1 MITIIIGYR
10 IFFSRQRQLA
20 VSFICRLPTDYFQL
34 SMIRIEDVI
43 EKVERNRPEPDI
55 DLIRRAYLFS
65 ALHHRGQ
72 KRASGEPYLV
82 HPLEVADILADMRL
96 DEISVSTGL
105 LHDVVE
111 DTLVDLDTIREY
123 FGDEVTRLVDGL
135 TKIAHISN
143 LSKEKQ
149 QAENVRKMVL
159 AMITDVRVVLI
170 KLADRLHN
178 MRTMQFLKPEKRAR
192 ISQETLDI
200 YAPIAHRLGMGKV
213 RSELEDLSFQNL
225 YPEEYKKLSN
235 EVEERRSELEAT
247 LEKITE
253 LIKQK
258 LTENDVPFVE
268 VEGRVKR
275 LYSLWKK
282 LKKRKLTIEEVYDLI
297 AARIITPNDKKNC
310 YLALSVIHDIWTP
323 VPERFKDWIGNPR
336 DNLYQSLHTSVI
348 GDNGLS
354 FEVQI
359 RTEEMHQVAE
369 EGVAA
374 HWKYKESKPGKREED
389 ASLDELRK
397 TVEKLLLPLVE
408 STRETEDSEDFIE
421 SLKLDLYPKDVY
433 AFTPRGKIIQLPR
446 GATPIDFAY
455 AIHSEVGDNCTGA
468 KIKGRIVPL
477 RTELQ
482 NGDVVEVLTT
492 PNSKPSRDWLNSV
505 VTSKARN
512 RIRHWIAEQQRVESI
527 EIGRK
532 LLEKEVDK
540 FRLSPK
546 KLIANDD
553 EMKRIANE
561 YGLGRG
567 EDLLASIG
575 YGKTLPRNVL
585 AKFLGAEKFA
595 ELDPEKK
602 KETRLESS
610 VKAVKKFIGLGED
623 AIIVKGV
630 DNLLTN
636 RAHCCNPLRGEEI
649 VGYISLGKG
658 IVVHN
663 KRCKNLQQLMV
674 NRERIIDVEWA
685 KGDGKEIQ
693 SVRLLATTENRTG
706 MLAGITNAIADIKT
720 GIRDARAEVSKN
732 DRGLIEV
739 TIEVFD
745 KKHLDKVITSVEQV
759 PGVIAVERVNF

>member
-1 MITIIIGYR
+1 
-10 IFFSRQRQLA
+10 
-20 VSFICRLPTDYFQL
+20 
-34 SMIRIEDVI
+34 MIRIEDVI
-43 EKVERNRPEPDI
+43 EKVENNHPDS
-55 DLIRRAYLFS
+55 DLELIRRAYMFS
-65 ALHHRGQ
+65 ALHHKGQ

-82 HPLEVADILADMRL
+82 HPIAVADILAEMRL
-96 DEISVSTGL
+96 DEKSVSTGL

-111 DTLVDLDTIREY
+111 DTLVDLDTIKDY
-123 FGDEVTRLVDGL
+123 FGEEITYLVDGL

-159 AMITDVRVVLI
+159 AMVTDVRVVLI

-178 MRTMQFLKPEKRAR
+178 MRTMEFLKPEKRAR

-200 YAPIAHRLGMGKV
+200 YAPIAHRLGMGKI

-225 YPEEYKKLSN
+225 YPREYKKLSK
-235 EVEERRSELEAT
+235 EVEARRPELEAT
-247 LEKITE
+247 LEKIKKVIST
-253 LIKQK
+253 K
-258 LTENDVPFVE
+258 LDENEVPYVE
-268 VEGRVKR
+268 IQGRVKR

-297 AARIITPNDKKNC
+297 AARIITANEKKNC

-323 VPERFKDWIGNPR
+323 VPERFKDWIAIPR

-348 GDNGLS
+348 GDTGQA

-374 HWKYKESKPGKREED
+374 HWKYKESKLGSTDDDE
-389 ASLDELRK
+389 SLDKLRK

-408 STRETEDSEDFIE
+408 NTNETEDSEDFIE

-433 AFTPRGKIIQLPR
+433 AFTPMGKVIQLPR
-446 GATPIDFAY
+446 GSTPIDFAY
-455 AIHSEVGDNCTGA
+455 AIHSEVGDTCKGA
-468 KIKGRIVPL
+468 KINGRMVPL
-477 RTELQ
+477 RTNLQ
-482 NGDVVEVLTT
+482 NGDVVEILTAN
-492 PNSKPSRDWLNSV
+492 NSKPSRDWLNYV
-505 VTSKARN
+505 VTSRARN
-512 RIRHWIAEQQRVESI
+512 RIRHFIAAQQRKDSI

-532 LLEKEVDK
+532 LLEKEADK
-540 FRLSPK
+540 FNLSTK
-546 KLIANDD
+546 KLLNNEN

-561 YGLGRG
+561 YGLGRP

-575 YGKTLPRNVL
+575 YGKTLPRNVIGKYL
-585 AKFLGAEKFA
+585 GPEEFAK
-595 ELDPEKK
+595 LDPEKQ
-602 KETRLESS
+602 KENRIQSS

-623 AIIVKGV
+623 AIVVKGV
-630 DNLLTN
+630 DNLLTT
-636 RAHCCNPLRGEEI
+636 RARCCNPIRGEEVI
-649 VGYISLGKG
+649 GYISLGKG

-663 KRCKNLQQLMV
+663 KRCKNVKQLMI
-674 NRERIIDVEWA
+674 NKDRIVEVEWA
-685 KGDGKEIQ
+685 KSEKEEIQ

-720 GIRDARAEVSKN
+720 GIRGASARVSRN

-739 TIEVFD
+739 TVEVFD
-745 KKHLDKVITSVEQV
+745 KKHLDKVIKSIENVN
-759 PGVIAVERVNF
+759 GVITVERINSK

>member
-1 MITIIIGYR
+1 
-10 IFFSRQRQLA
+10 
-20 VSFICRLPTDYFQL
+20 
-34 SMIRIEDVI
+34 MIRIEDVI
-43 EKVERNRPEPDI
+43 DKVEANRPNPDTE
-55 DLIRRAYLFS
+55 LIRRAYLFS

-96 DEISVSTGL
+96 DEVSVSTGL

-111 DTLVDLDTIREY
+111 DTLVDLDTIRAY
-123 FGDEVTRLVDGL
+123 FGDEITLLVDGL

-143 LSKEKQ
+143 LSKERQ

-200 YAPIAHRLGMGKV
+200 YAPIAHRLGMGKM

-225 YPEEYKKLSN
+225 YPQEYKRLAK
-235 EVEERRSELEAT
+235 EVDARRPELESI
-247 LEKITE
+247 LEKIKGTIE
-253 LIKQK
+253 TQLA
-258 LTENDVPFVE
+258 ENEVPFVR

-282 LKKRKLTIEEVYDLI
+282 LNKQKLMIEQVYDLI

-323 VPERFKDWIGNPR
+323 VPERFKDWIAIPR

-348 GDNGLS
+348 GDRGQA

-359 RTEEMHQVAE
+359 RTDEMHRIAE

-374 HWKYKESKPGKREED
+374 HWRYKESKLGSPED
-389 ASLDELRK
+389 DENLDELRK

-408 STRETEDSEDFIE
+408 DTAEQADSEDFIE
-421 SLKLDLYPKDVY
+421 SLKLDLFPKDVY
-433 AFTPRGKIIQLPR
+433 AFTPRGKVIQLPR

-455 AIHSEVGDNCTGA
+455 AIHSEVGDACTGA
-468 KIKGRIVPL
+468 KINGRIVPL
-477 RTELQ
+477 KHELQ
-482 NGDVVEVLTT
+482 NGDVVEILTT
-492 PNSKPSRDWLNSV
+492 ANSKPSRDWLNYV
-505 VTSKARN
+505 TTSKAKN
-512 RIRHWIAEQQRVESI
+512 RIRHWISEQQRKDSI

-532 LLEKEVDK
+532 LLEKEADR
-540 FRLSPK
+540 FRVAPK
-546 KLIANDD
+546 KLINNDT

-561 YGLGRG
+561 YGLGRP

-585 AKFLGAEKFA
+585 SKFLGAEKFA
-595 ELDPEKK
+595 ELDPDKR
-602 KETRLESS
+602 KETRIQSG
-610 VKAVKKFIGLGED
+610 VKAVKRLIGLGED

-630 DNLLTN
+630 DNLLTT
-636 RAHCCNPLRGEEI
+636 RARCCNPLRGEEI
-649 VGYISLGKG
+649 IGYISLGKG

-663 KRCKNLQQLMV
+663 KKCKNVAQLMV
-674 NRERIIDVEWA
+674 NKDRIVEVDWA
-685 KGDGKEIQ
+685 KSEQSEIQ
-693 SVRLLATTENRTG
+693 AVAIMVTTENRTG

-720 GIRDARAEVSKN
+720 GIRDARAIISRDDK
-732 DRGLIEV
+732 GLIEV
-739 TIEVFD
+739 TVEVFD
-745 KKHLDKVITSVEQV
+745 KKHLDKVLSAIGNV
-759 PGVIAVERVNF
+759 PGVIAVERVNA

>member
-1 MITIIIGYR
+1 MKI
-10 IFFSRQRQLA
+10 
-20 VSFICRLPTDYFQL
+20 
-34 SMIRIEDVI
+34 MIRIEDVI
-43 EKVERNRPEPDI
+43 EKVEKNRPEPDI

-96 DEISVSTGL
+96 DETSVSTGL

-111 DTLVDLDTIREY
+111 DTLVDLETIRTY

-225 YPEEYKKLSN
+225 YPEEYRKLSN
-235 EVEERRSELEAT
+235 EVEARRAELEAA
-247 LEKITE
+247 LEKITD
-253 LIKQK
+253 LIKAK
-258 LTENDVPFVE
+258 LSENDVPFIE
-268 VEGRVKR
+268 VQGRVKR

-310 YLALSVIHDIWTP
+310 YLALSVIHDIWMP

-348 GDNGLS
+348 NDNGQS
-354 FEVQI
+354 FEVQS

-374 HWKYKESKPGKREED
+374 HWKYKESKLGRREED

-408 STRETEDSEDFIE
+408 TTHETEDSEDFIE

-433 AFTPRGKIIQLPR
+433 AFTPMGKIIQLPR
-446 GATPIDFAY
+446 GATPLDFAY
-455 AIHSEVGDNCTGA
+455 AIHSEVGDTCTGA

-482 NGDVVEVLTT
+482 NGDVVEILTT
-492 PNSKPSRDWLNSV
+492 PNSKPSRDWLNYA

-512 RIRHWIAEQQRVESI
+512 RIRHWIADQQRVESI

-532 LLEKEVDK
+532 LLEKEADK
-540 FRLSPK
+540 FRLAPK
-546 KLIANDD
+546 KLLNNDD
-553 EMKRIANE
+553 ELKRIANE
-561 YGLGRG
+561 YGLGRT

-585 AKFLGAEKFA
+585 AKYLGAEKFA

-630 DNLLTN
+630 DNLLTT
-636 RAHCCNPLRGEEI
+636 RARCCNPLRGEEI
-649 VGYISLGKG
+649 IGYISLGKG

-663 KRCKNLQQLMV
+663 KRCKNVQQLMV
-674 NRERIIDVEWA
+674 NRDRIVDVEWA

-706 MLAGITNAIADIKT
+706 MLAGITNAIAEIKT

-745 KKHLDKVITSVEQV
+745 KKHLDKVVTSVEQV
-759 PGVIAVERVNF
+759 PGVIAVERVHY

>member
-1 MITIIIGYR
+1 
-10 IFFSRQRQLA
+10 
-20 VSFICRLPTDYFQL
+20 
-34 SMIRIEDVI
+34 MIRIEDVI
-43 EKVERNRPEPDI
+43 KKVEKNRPEPNI

-82 HPLEVADILADMRL
+82 HPLEVADILAEMRL
-96 DEISVSTGL
+96 DEVSVSTGL

-111 DTLVDLDTIREY
+111 DTLVDLETLRSY

-159 AMITDVRVVLI
+159 AMTTDVRVVLI

-200 YAPIAHRLGMGKV
+200 YAPIAHRLGMGKL
-213 RSELEDLSFQNL
+213 RGELEDLSFQNL
-225 YPEEYKKLSN
+225 FPQDYKRLSE
-235 EVEERRSELEAT
+235 EVEARRPELEAA
-247 LEKITE
+247 LEKIKNTITKS
-253 LIKQK
+253 LG
-258 LTENDVPFVE
+258 ENDVPFVE
-268 VEGRVKR
+268 VQSRVKR
-275 LYSLWKK
+275 LFSLWKK
-282 LKKRKLTIEEVYDLI
+282 LKKRKLTIEQVYDLI
-297 AARIITPNDKKNC
+297 AVRIITPNDKKDC
-310 YLALSVIHDIWTP
+310 YVALSVIHDIWTP
-323 VPERFKDWIGNPR
+323 VPERFKDWIAIPR

-348 GDNGLS
+348 GDKGQS

-359 RTEEMHQVAE
+359 RTEEMHQIAE

-374 HWKYKESKPGKREED
+374 HWKYKDNKLGKQDED

-397 TVEKLLLPLVE
+397 TVEKLLLPLVDNTNE
-408 STRETEDSEDFIE
+408 NEDPEDFIE
-421 SLKLDLYPKDVY
+421 SFKLDLYPKNVY
-433 AFTPRGKIIQLPR
+433 AFTPMGKVIQLPR
-446 GATPIDFAY
+446 GSTPIDFAY
-455 AIHSEVGDNCTGA
+455 AIHSEVGDTCTGA

-482 NGDVVEVLTT
+482 NGDVIEILTT
-492 PNSKPSRDWLNSV
+492 PNSKPSRDWLNHV

-512 RIRHWIAEQQRVESI
+512 RVRHWIAEQQRAESI
-527 EIGRK
+527 EVGRK
-532 LLEKEVDK
+532 LLEKEADR
-540 FRLSPK
+540 FHLSPK
-546 KLIANDD
+546 KLLNNES

-561 YGLGRG
+561 YGLGRP

-575 YGKTLPRNVL
+575 YGKTLPRNAI
-585 AKFLGAEKFA
+585 AKFLGAEKFS
-595 ELDPEKK
+595 ELDPDKK
-602 KETRLESS
+602 KETTFQSGM
-610 VKAVKKFIGLGED
+610 KAVKKFIGLGED
-623 AIIVKGV
+623 AIIVKGT
-630 DNLLTN
+630 DNLMTT
-636 RAHCCNPLRGEEI
+636 RARCCNPLRGEEI
-649 VGYISLGKG
+649 IGYISLGKG

-663 KRCKNLQQLMV
+663 KRCNNVKQLMV
-674 NRERIIDVEWA
+674 NRDRVVEVEWA
-685 KGDGKEIQ
+685 KNEKEEIQ

-706 MLAGITNAIADIKT
+706 MLAGITNAIAEIKT
-720 GIRDARAEVSKN
+720 GIRDASARVSKD

-745 KKHLDKVITSVEQV
+745 KKHLDRVVSSIEKVQ
-759 PGVIAVERVNF
+759 GVIAVERVNT

>member
-1 MITIIIGYR
+1 
-10 IFFSRQRQLA
+10 
-20 VSFICRLPTDYFQL
+20 
-34 SMIRIEDVI
+34 MIRIEDII
-43 EKVERNRPEPDI
+43 EKVEKNRPESDI
-55 DLIRRAYLFS
+55 DLIRRAYFFS

-82 HPLEVADILADMRL
+82 HPLEVAAILADMRL
-96 DEISVSTGL
+96 DETSVSTGL

-111 DTLVDLDTIREY
+111 DTLVDLETIREY

-200 YAPIAHRLGMGKV
+200 YAPIAHRLGMGKL
-213 RSELEDLSFQNL
+213 RSELEDLSFQNI
-225 YPEEYKKLSN
+225 YPEEYAKLSK
-235 EVEERRSELEAT
+235 EVEARRPELEAT
-247 LEKITE
+247 LEKITNT
-253 LIKQK
+253 IKEQ
-258 LTENDVPFVE
+258 LTANDVPFIE
-268 VEGRVKR
+268 VQGRVKR
-275 LYSLWKK
+275 LFSLWKK

-310 YLALSVIHDIWTP
+310 YLSLSVIHDVWTP

-336 DNLYQSLHTSVI
+336 DNLYQSLHTSVV
-348 GDNGLS
+348 GDNGQS

-359 RTEEMHQVAE
+359 RTEEMHQIAE

-374 HWKYKESKPGKREED
+374 HWKYKEKKLGKRDED

-408 STRETEDSEDFIE
+408 STQEAEDSEDFIE

-433 AFTPRGKIIQLPR
+433 AFTPMGKIIQLPR

-477 RTELQ
+477 RTEIQ
-482 NGDVVEVLTT
+482 NGDAVEILTT
-492 PNSKPSRDWLNSV
+492 PNSKPSGDWLNHV

-512 RIRHWIAEQQRVESI
+512 RIRHWIAEQQRTESI
-527 EIGRK
+527 ELGRK
-532 LLEKEVDK
+532 LLEKEIEK

-546 KLIANDD
+546 KLITNDG
-553 EMKRIANE
+553 EMKRVANE
-561 YGLGRG
+561 YGLGRPD
-567 EDLLASIG
+567 DLLASIG

-585 AKFLGAEKFA
+585 AKYLGAEKFA

-602 KETRLESS
+602 KETRLESGM
-610 VKAVKKFIGLGED
+610 KAVKKFIGLGED

-630 DNLLTN
+630 DNLLTT
-636 RAHCCNPLRGEEI
+636 RARCCNPLRGEEI
-649 VGYISLGKG
+649 VGYISLGQG
-658 IVVHN
+658 VVVHN
-663 KRCKNLQQLMV
+663 KRCKNMQQLMV
-674 NRERIIDVEWA
+674 NKERIVDVEWA
-685 KGDGKEIQ
+685 KGEGKEIQ
-693 SVRLLATTENRTG
+693 SIRLLATTENRTG
-706 MLAGITNAIADIKT
+706 MLAGITNAIAEIKT

>member
-1 MITIIIGYR
+1 
-10 IFFSRQRQLA
+10 
-20 VSFICRLPTDYFQL
+20 
-34 SMIRIEDVI
+34 MIRIEDVI
-43 EKVERNRPEPDI
+43 EKVEKNRPEPNI

-65 ALHHRGQ
+65 AMHHRGQ
-72 KRASGEPYLV
+72 KRASGEPYLI

-96 DEISVSTGL
+96 DETSVSTGL

-123 FGDEVTRLVDGL
+123 FGEEITRLVDGL

-178 MRTMQFLKPEKRAR
+178 MRTMGFLKPEKRAR

-200 YAPIAHRLGMGKV
+200 YAPIAHRLGMGKL

-225 YPEEYKKLSN
+225 YPEEYKHLSK
-235 EVEERRSELEAT
+235 EVESRLPELEAMIG
-247 LEKITE
+247 KITDT
-253 LIKQK
+253 IKAK
-258 LTENDVPFVE
+258 LAENDVPFIE
-268 VEGRVKR
+268 IQGRVKR

-310 YLALSVIHDIWTP
+310 YLALSVVHDIWTP

-348 GDNGLS
+348 GDNGQS

-359 RTEEMHQVAE
+359 RTEEMHHIAE

-374 HWKYKESKPGKREED
+374 HWKYKESKLGRRDDD

-408 STRETEDSEDFIE
+408 TTRENEDSEEFIE

-433 AFTPRGKIIQLPR
+433 AFTPLGKIIQLPR
-446 GATPIDFAY
+446 GSTPIDFAY
-455 AIHSEVGDNCTGA
+455 AIHSEVGDTCTGA

-477 RTELQ
+477 RTEIQ
-482 NGDVVEVLTT
+482 NGDVIEILTT
-492 PNSKPSRDWLNSV
+492 PNSKPSRDWLNYV

-512 RIRHWIAEQQRVESI
+512 RVRHWIADQQRVESI

-532 LLEKEVDK
+532 LLEKEADK

-546 KLIANDD
+546 KLINNDE
-553 EMKRIANE
+553 EMRRIANE
-561 YGLGRG
+561 YGLGRA
-567 EDLLASIG
+567 EDLLASVG
-575 YGKTLPRNVL
+575 YGKTLPRNIL

-602 KETRLESS
+602 KETRFESG
-610 VKAVKKFIGLGED
+610 VKAVKKFVGLGED
-623 AIIVKGV
+623 AILVKGV
-630 DNLLTN
+630 DNLLTT
-636 RAHCCNPLRGEEI
+636 RARCCNPLRGEEI
-649 VGYISLGKG
+649 IGYISLGKG

-663 KRCKNLQQLMV
+663 KRCKNVQQLMI
-674 NRERIIDVEWA
+674 NRDRIVDVEWA
-685 KGDGKEIQ
+685 KGDEKQIQ

-706 MLAGITNAIADIKT
+706 MLAGITNAIAEIKT
-720 GIRDARAEVSKN
+720 GIRDARAEVSKQ

-745 KKHLDKVITSVEQV
+745 KKHLDRVITSIQQV
-759 PGVIAVERVNF
+759 PGVIAVERVNY

>member
-1 MITIIIGYR
+1 
-10 IFFSRQRQLA
+10 
-20 VSFICRLPTDYFQL
+20 
-34 SMIRIEDVI
+34 MIRIEDVI
-43 EKVERNRPEPDI
+43 EKVEKNRRDPNV

-65 ALHHRGQ
+65 AMHHRGQ

-82 HPLEVADILADMRL
+82 HPIEVADILADMRL
-96 DEISVSTGL
+96 DETSVSTGL

-123 FGDEVTRLVDGL
+123 FGDEITRLVDGL

-200 YAPIAHRLGMGKV
+200 YAPIAHRLGMGKI

-225 YPEEYKKLSN
+225 YPEEYKKLSK
-235 EVEERRSELEAT
+235 EVESRRPELEAMI
-247 LEKITE
+247 EKITGTIRE
-253 LIKQK
+253 K
-258 LTENDVPFVE
+258 LAENDVPFVE
-268 VEGRVKR
+268 VQGRVKR

-310 YLALSVIHDIWTP
+310 YVALSVVHDIWTP

-348 GDNGLS
+348 GDNGQS

-374 HWKYKESKPGKREED
+374 HWKYKESKLGKRDDD

-408 STRETEDSEDFIE
+408 TTRETEDSEDFIE

-433 AFTPRGKIIQLPR
+433 AFTPMGKIIQLPR

-468 KIKGRIVPL
+468 KVKGRIVPL
-477 RTELQ
+477 RTEIQ
-482 NGDVVEVLTT
+482 NGDVIEILTT
-492 PNSKPSRDWLNSV
+492 PNSKPSRDWLNYV

-512 RIRHWIAEQQRVESI
+512 RVRHWIAEQQRAESI
-527 EIGRK
+527 EMGRK
-532 LLEKEVDK
+532 LLEKEADK
-540 FRLSPK
+540 FRLSSK
-546 KLIANDD
+546 KLIHNEDA
-553 EMKRIANE
+553 MKRIANE
-561 YGLGRG
+561 YGLSRP
-567 EDLLASIG
+567 EDLLVSIG
-575 YGKTLPRNVL
+575 YGKTLPRNVI

-595 ELDPEKK
+595 ELDPDKK
-602 KETRLESS
+602 NETRLESG

-623 AIIVKGV
+623 AIVVKGV
-630 DNLLTN
+630 DNLLTT
-636 RAHCCNPLRGEEI
+636 RARCCNPLRGEDI
-649 VGYISLGKG
+649 IGYISLGKG

-663 KRCKNLQQLMV
+663 KRCKNVAQLMV
-674 NRERIIDVEWA
+674 NRDRIVEVEWA

-720 GIRDARAEVSKN
+720 GIRDARAEISKN

-739 TIEVFD
+739 NVEVFD
-745 KKHLDKVITSVEQV
+745 KKHLDKVIHSVEQV
-759 PGVIAVERVNF
+759 PGVIAVERVNS

>member
-1 MITIIIGYR
+1 
-10 IFFSRQRQLA
+10 
-20 VSFICRLPTDYFQL
+20 
-34 SMIRIEDVI
+34 MIRIEDVI
-43 EKVERNRPEPDI
+43 EKVENNRPESNI
-55 DLIRRAYLFS
+55 ELIRRAYLFS

-96 DEISVSTGL
+96 DETSVSTGL

-111 DTLVDLDTIREY
+111 DTLVDLETIREY
-123 FGDEVTRLVDGL
+123 FGEEITRLVDGL
-135 TKIAHISN
+135 TKIAHISD

-225 YPEEYKKLSN
+225 YPEEYKKLSR
-235 EVEERRSELEAT
+235 EIETRRPELEAA
-247 LEKITE
+247 LDKITDTIR
-253 LIKQK
+253 LS
-258 LTENDVPFVE
+258 LSENDVPFVE
-268 VEGRVKR
+268 IQGRVKR

-282 LKKRKLTIEEVYDLI
+282 LKKQKITIDQVYDLI

-310 YLALSVIHDIWTP
+310 YLTLSVVHDLWTP
-323 VPERFKDWIGNPR
+323 VPERFKDWIAIPR

-348 GDNGLS
+348 GDNGQS

-359 RTEEMHQVAE
+359 RTEEMHHVAE

-374 HWKYKESKPGKREED
+374 HWKYKEKKLGKRDED
-389 ASLDELRK
+389 AALDELRK

-408 STRETEDSEDFIE
+408 TNNQAEDSEDFIE

-433 AFTPRGKIIQLPR
+433 AFTPMGKVIQLPR
-446 GATPIDFAY
+446 GSTPIDFAY
-455 AIHSEVGDNCTGA
+455 AIHSEVGDTCTGA

-477 RTELQ
+477 KTELQ
-482 NGDVVEVLTT
+482 NGDVVEILTT

-512 RIRHWIAEQQRVESI
+512 RIRHWISEQQRAESI

-532 LLEKEVDK
+532 LLEKEALK
-540 FRLSPK
+540 FHVAQK
-546 KLIANDD
+546 KLLNP
-553 EMKRIANE
+553 EELKRIANE
-561 YGLGRG
+561 YGLGRS

-585 AKFLGAEKFA
+585 AKFLGAERFA

-602 KETRLESS
+602 KETRLESGM
-610 VKAVKKFIGLGED
+610 KAVKKFIGLGED

-636 RAHCCNPLRGEEI
+636 RARCCNPLSGEDI
-649 VGYISLGKG
+649 IGYISLGKG

-663 KRCKNLQQLMV
+663 KNCKNVQQLMI
-674 NRERIIDVEWA
+674 NKDRIVEVEWA
-685 KGDGKEIQ
+685 KNDAKHVQ

-706 MLAGITNAIADIKT
+706 MLAGITNAIAEIKT
-720 GIRDARAEVSKN
+720 GIRDARANVSKD

-745 KKHLDKVITSVEQV
+745 KKHLDKVVGSIEKV
-759 PGVIAVERVNF
+759 PGVIAVERVNS